1 MSRRRPC
8 SPAATGVCLP
18 PRPCSA
24 GFPEIAMT
32 NRRQSGRRR
41 DRQAAAASL
50 AVTALGFI
58 AGEPER
64 LGRFLAT
71 TGIGPESIRAAA
83 SDPDFLLGVL
93 DYLVS
98 DEELLLAFAN
108 ENSFDPA
115 HVASARD
122 ILAGPPV

>member
-1 MSRRRPC
+1 MTFTRRGKVDPKQQQ
-8 SPAATGVCLP
+8 
-18 PRPCSA
+18 
-24 GFPEIAMT
+24 E
-32 NRRQSGRRR
+32 
-41 DRQAAAASL
+41 AAASL

-64 LGRFLAT
+64 LLAT

-122 ILAGPPV
+122 ILAGPPVTD

>member
-1 MSRRRPC
+1 M
-8 SPAATGVCLP
+8 TF
-18 PRPCSA
+18 PRKGKVDPKQQQ
-24 GFPEIAMT
+24 E
-32 NRRQSGRRR
+32 
-41 DRQAAAASL
+41 AASAL

-83 SDPDFLLGVL
+83 SEPDFLLGVL
-93 DYLVS
+93 DYLVA

-122 ILAGPPV
+122 ILAGPPVTD

>member
-1 MSRRRPC
+1 MGSSRL
-8 SPAATGVCLP
+8 AK
-18 PRPCSA
+18 
-24 GFPEIAMT
+24 
-32 NRRQSGRRR
+32 NGRYPK
-41 DRQAAAASL
+41 QTSKCWL
-50 AVTALGFI
+50 TQTV
-58 AGEPER
+58 
-64 LGRFLAT
+64 
-71 TGIGPESIRAAA
+71 PESIRAAA

-122 ILAGPPV
+122 ILAGPPVTD

>member
-1 MSRRRPC
+1 MEFGKPG
-8 SPAATGVCLP
+8 AAV
-18 PRPCSA
+18 
-24 GFPEIAMT
+24 MT
-32 NRRQSGRRR
+32 FTRKGKVDSKQ
-41 DRQAAAASL
+41 QQEAASAL

-83 SDPDFLLGVL
+83 SEPDFLVGVL

-122 ILAGPPV
+122 ILAGPPVRD

>member
-1 MSRRRPC
+1 MTFTRR
-8 SPAATGVCLP
+8 GKVD
-18 PRPCSA
+18 PR
-24 GFPEIAMT
+24 E
-32 NRRQSGRRR
+32 Q
-41 DRQAAAASL
+41 QEAAAAL

-71 TGIGPESIRAAA
+71 TGIGPESIRDAA

-98 DEELLLAFAN
+98 DEGLLLAFAN
-108 ENSFDPA
+108 ENSFDPE
-115 HVASARD
+115 HVVSARD
-122 ILAGPPV
+122 ILAGPPVTD

>member
-1 MSRRRPC
+1 MAFNRKGKVDPKQQQE
-8 SPAATGVCLP
+8 AAC
-18 PRPCSA
+18 A
-24 GFPEIAMT
+24 
-32 NRRQSGRRR
+32 
-41 DRQAAAASL
+41 L
-50 AVTALGFI
+50 AVTALSFI

-71 TGIGPESIRAAA
+71 TGIGPESIRDAARE
-83 SDPDFLLGVL
+83 PDFLLGVL
-93 DYLVS
+93 DYLMS

-122 ILAGPPV
+122 ILAGPPVTD